1 VKYVES
7 LFFGSSDHLFGMY
20 HPAISQR
27 RNHGVVICAPL
38 FHEFY
43 RSHFAIR
50 RIAIE
55 LAQKGYDVLRFD
67 YSGTGDSKGGI
78 PADMFNVWSDEIGAA
93 MTEIRHLSGCSA
105 VTLITSRFSGSLGVP
120 WQSSANRNLRWD
132 PIPGYED
139 YMKQLDATHAA
150 LLAEHVTMSS
160 SETAR
165 HTENDYLGT
174 GQSREYVSEM
184 LAAFL
189 TRADVQLQEVN
200 SAKLVEIQSDL
211 DWVSASLKT
220 IYAHDTV
227 SQISAAM

>member
-1 VKYVES
+1 MKHVES
-7 LFFGSSDHLFGMY
+7 LFFGDSDHLFGMY
-20 HPAISQR
+20 HPAISQP
-27 RNHGVVICAPL
+27 RNHGVVVCAPL

-43 RSHFAIR
+43 RSHLTIR
-50 RIAIE
+50 RIAIH

-67 YSGTGDSKGGI
+67 YSGTGDSKGEI

-93 MTEIRHLSGCSA
+93 MTEIRHLSGCST

-132 PIPGYED
+132 PIMNCED
-139 YMKQLDATHAA
+139 YMKQLDSFHAA
-150 LLAEHVTMSS
+150 LLAEHVTMSN

-165 HTENDYLGT
+165 QTENDYLGI
-174 GQSREYVSEM
+174 GQSRKYISKM
-184 LAAFL
+184 LAAFA
-189 TRADVQLQEVN
+189 TRVDAQLQEVN
-200 SAKLVEIQSDL
+200 SAKLMDIKSDL
-211 DWVSASLKT
+211 DWESASLKT